1 MSYDNTGKNW
11 GISQL
16 VTMTKNGTFKFD
28 NIVQRSYVWERKRKS
43 LFIHSIILGIPIL
56 EIYAK
61 RSPENPDDKN
71 TKKIYDVLDGKQR
84 LLTLKSFFNNEF
96 KLAELKPIEF
106 YNELS
111 DTIEIVDISN
121 KTFEE
126 LSEGLQEKLRS
137 SRITV
142 TYFDNITKEEEK
154 ELFKRLNNGRPVTG
168 KSKSLASCIDLEN
181 LLDIG
186 SHELFNDMLSEKALE
201 NKNQAIIVMKAYCM
215 MFLNNDEFSFESR
228 VFNPLMEKTEISEEE
243 RIKMIPVFDM
253 IKNIH
258 EILIGRNEKKVARKL
273 YKETHMISLIPFFV
287 RAIDNG
293 IEEEN
298 IADWVLEFFKPENG
312 NTSISEEYNNACGSG
327 SAKSISIQIRNS
339 ALENSYAEFFE
350 IG

>member
-1 MSYDNTGKNW
+1 M
-11 GISQL
+11 
-16 VTMTKNGTFKFD
+16 
-28 NIVQRSYVWERKRKS
+28 
-43 LFIHSIILGIPIL
+43 
-56 EIYAK
+56 
-61 RSPENPDDKN
+61 
-71 TKKIYDVLDGKQR
+71 
-84 LLTLKSFFNNEF
+84 KSFFNNEF

-154 ELFKRLNNGRPVTG
+154 ELFKRLNNGKPVTG